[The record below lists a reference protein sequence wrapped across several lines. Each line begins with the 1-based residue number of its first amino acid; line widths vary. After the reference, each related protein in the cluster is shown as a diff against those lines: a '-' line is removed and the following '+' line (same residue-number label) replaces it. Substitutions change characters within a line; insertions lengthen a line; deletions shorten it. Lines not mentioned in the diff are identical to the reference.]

1 MYRCIKM
8 KIVRYSETGKDKPK
22 VGLLTEKN
30 VIDLNKAYVAYLKSE
45 GEEKKGDLVKSVVD
59 FFEKGDAA
67 KDTASKVLK
76 YVKGK
81 ESSLSG
87 VVHKTK
93 DVKLVSPIGSP
104 PKIIALA
111 GNYISHVRE
120 VRKDRPL
127 PGGIMLFAKSIGK
140 YGVVGPGS
148 EILVPNTITK
158 LDYELELGVVIGK
171 QGKYIPVEKAY
182 DHVGGY
188 TVFNDVCDRWFL
200 MDVPMYDW
208 FGMKAQDSFSV
219 FGPCIETDIDDPNDL
234 RMTLKVDGE
243 LRQDG
248 ATSDMI
254 NPVPHVVSYVSSLV
268 TLEVGDV
275 IATGTCEGNS
285 MTWGR
290 RENIPSGGKW
300 LQDGQAI
307 EAWIEN
313 IGTLKNKVKFEDPV
327 YRT

>member
-1 MYRCIKM
+1 MRI
-8 KIVRYSETGKDKPK
+8 
-22 VGLLTEKN
+22 
-30 VIDLNKAYVAYLKSE
+30 
-45 GEEKKGDLVKSVVD
+45 
-59 FFEKGDAA
+59 
-67 KDTASKVLK
+67 
-76 YVKGK
+76 
-81 ESSLSG
+81 
-87 VVHKTK
+87 K
-93 DVKLVSPIGSP
+93 DVKLLSPIANP
-104 PKIIALA
+104 PKVIALA

-127 PGGIMLFAKSIGK
+127 PRGIMLFGKSTGK
-140 YGVVGPGS
+140 FGVVGPDE
-148 EILVPNTITK
+148 EILVPNTISK

-171 QGKYIPVEKAY
+171 QGKYIPVEKVY

-200 MDVPMYDW
+200 MDVPRYDW
-208 FGMKAQDSFSV
+208 FGMKAQDSFSA

-234 RMTLKVDGE
+234 RMTLKVDDE

-254 NPVPHVVSYVSSLV
+254 NPVPQVVSYVSSLV

-300 LQDGQAI
+300 LQDGQSI
-307 EAWIEN
+307 EAWIEK
-313 IGTLKNKVKFEDPV
+313 IGTLKNKVKFEEPI
-327 YRT
+327 YRC